1 MNKLIA
7 VILAVSGALMFSG
20 SINASAPTYTAPEP
34 TEIISIEPYFPLTE
48 EERTIVECIV
58 MGESG
63 GEPYE
68 GQMLVA
74 QCLLNACLKD
84 GLQPS
89 EVRTRYKYSG
99 WNENPTESVQEAV
112 RAVFDDGEIITNEPV
127 LFFYAPRW
135 CNSTWHETQI
145 FVCEVGG
152 HRFFKAR

>member
-7 VILAVSGALMFSG
+7 VIVVISSLFMFCG
-20 SINASAPTYTAPEP
+20 NVYAPAYTLPETP
-34 TEIISIEPYFPLTE
+34 EIISIEPYFPLTD
-48 EERTIVECIV
+48 EERAIVECVV

-99 WNENPTESVQEAV
+99 WNESPTESVQEAV
-112 RAVFDDGEIITNEPV
+112 RAVFDVGETITDEPI
-127 LFFYAPRW
+127 LFFYAPKW
-135 CNSTWHETQI
+135 CNGSWHETQI

-152 HRFFKAR
+152 HKFFKAR